1 MIGLVSLLPM
11 AANSNIL
18 LTACTFTSPK
28 HVAGIGTSSLAIVA
42 LRKPNNFHLLKL
54 LNLHL
59 LKNVGD
65 GVIFVFSRHVSAPI
79 PIVHVGEHWHQSHV
93 SLVFL
98 AQGCG
103 PEG

>member
-1 MIGLVSLLPM
+1 M

-79 PIVHVGEHWHQSHV
+79 PIVHVGEHWHLKVEQCRNSNENAVYLCMV
-93 SLVFL
+93 SSY
-98 AQGCG
+98 A
-103 PEG
+103 